1 MKRPINKQ
9 LLLVSVGVAFGLILI
24 GMGLQSATTGREA
37 QNIPAVIEDMR
48 PGPGDQVVQQAQ
60 VSVDFVEGYE
70 ASLEIDGIALETT
83 RLDEL
88 SAEGN
93 SSLEPGAQVEIP
105 PTAIYDPGNY
115 IISFTPQDG
124 APIEVFTQGVHTAT
138 VTYWKII
145 DGKAKARSF
154 TWEFEA
160 N

>member
-1 MKRPINKQ
+1 
-9 LLLVSVGVAFGLILI
+9 VSVGVAFGLILI

-115 IISFTPQDG
+115 IISFTPQEG

>member
-1 MKRPINKQ
+1 
-9 LLLVSVGVAFGLILI
+9 
-24 GMGLQSATTGREA
+24 
-37 QNIPAVIEDMR
+37 MR

-60 VSVDFVEGYE
+60 VSVDFFEGYE

-115 IISFTPQDG
+115 IISFTPQEG

>member
-115 IISFTPQDG
+115 IISFTPQQG

>member
-1 MKRPINKQ
+1 VKRPINKQ

-115 IISFTPQDG
+115 IISFTPQEG

>member
-115 IISFTPQDG
+115 IISFTPQEG
-124 APIEVFTQGVHTAT
+124 AAIEVFTQGVHTAT

>member
-37 QNIPAVIEDMR
+37 QNIPAVIEEMR

-115 IISFTPQDG
+115 IISFTPQEG

>member
-70 ASLEIDGIALETT
+70 ASLEIDGVALETT

-115 IISFTPQDG
+115 IISFTPQEG

>member
-9 LLLVSVGVAFGLILI
+9 LRLVSVGVACGLILI

-115 IISFTPQDG
+115 IISFTPQEG